1 MVEIPITLIKATIII
16 FTYMSYK
23 FKKTILA
30 ITMLFCTALYITA
43 NAQKTNIYPVPQEI
57 EWSEDVAFTNN
68 AIFTL
73 TGEETA
79 DADAVKAFKKYFNTG
94 DGAVEVIIGERGDE
108 VIAAYE
114 SLIPQKEEGYYL
126 IVNGNKV
133 VIAGNDGSGTFY
145 GVQTFLQIAS
155 QPNIMNVTV
164 TDYPSVPQRGLV
176 EGYYGNPYSE
186 ADRMGLFEF
195 FGHLKMN
202 VYIYGPKDDAY
213 HKDKWRENYPAAQ
226 AAKIT
231 EYVNAAK
238 ANKVEFVWAIHPGN
252 DIQWNKTDSV
262 NIVNKLKAMYSLGVR
277 TFAVFFDDVWGGE
290 GTRGDKQAML
300 MNYITDELAKAY
312 PDVNPCIICPT
323 QYNKGWTNGDYL
335 TTLGSTMNKDVR
347 IMWTGNSVVDMI
359 NKSDM
364 QWINNQI
371 GRKAYIWLNYPVT
384 DYCINHLLMGPTY
397 GNDLDIADM
406 LSGFTANPMEY
417 AEASK
422 VSLFSIGDYN
432 WNMTAYDAD
441 RSWEQAIEYLMPE
454 NAEAFR
460 FFCENNVDLGS
471 TVHGLR
477 RMNESPEFVTAK
489 QVFTEKISAGDKV
502 AAYEAVGEQFEKLV
516 AAAEALLCAEEAPA
530 LIKEITPW
538 LESMKY
544 LGLKGV
550 SIKEMNNA
558 LLCENP
564 DSFIN
569 SYLRYVGYDE
579 AQAALRSRDYSGS
592 LKVATPV
599 VATVHIEPF
608 IKEKMGE
615 LVTEYKEKYDYRTD
629 VFPAQVLEN
638 GTYYI
643 MYNGKYLTNSTPNTA
658 GSVPQFIESKD
669 DIRPQRQEWKITV
682 DPTTN
687 RYKIINLED
696 NRYLNEKGSFTVNES
711 TNPYEATWH
720 TYEITQ
726 LANGKYAIQ
735 NAGSAGSNFWTS
747 NGSRIN
753 QSNSSEAIPDKYI
766 FDIVPIGGDI
776 QGKLIEEDGTFY
788 IMANGKYLTNN
799 NTGGNGGT
807 PLFKEVETPEEI
819 QEWNITVDSSGKN
832 CYKITSNAD
841 GRYIN
846 EYGVFGTNQYYSD
859 WNTFLIT
866 AMGGKFSI
874 QQTQSA
880 IKNGVTFW
888 VYEGDRLETKQ
899 VSRAESYIFD
909 IVEKGSNTSVSVIGE
924 EESVYIDGSTI
935 IAGSKASGI
944 SVYAPDGRL
953 IKESHDAAISTVEFA
968 KGLYIVVIKFN
979 NENKSFK
986 IKVD

>member
-1 MVEIPITLIKATIII
+1 MKKFIRNATA
-16 FTYMSYK
+16 
-23 FKKTILA
+23 ILMA
-30 ITMLFCTALYITA
+30 AFATSAY
-43 NAQKTNIYPVPQEI
+43 AQVAEIYPKPQEI
-57 EWSEDVAFTNN
+57 NWGSDVAFESSAGYT
-68 AIFTL
+68 I
-73 TGEETA
+73 TGEDEA
-79 DADAVKAFKKYFNTG
+79 DADAVKLFKEHFTTG
-94 DGAVEVIIGERGDE
+94 GTVELVIGERGD
-108 VIAAYE
+108 AAVAEYG
-114 SLIPQKEEGYYL
+114 SLIPQKTEGYYL
-126 IVNGNKV
+126 AISGNKV
-133 VIAGNDGSGTFY
+133 VIAGNDASGTYY
-145 GVQTFLQIAS
+145 GVQTFRQIAS
-155 QPNIMNVTV
+155 QPNVMEVTI
-164 TDYPSVPQRGLV
+164 TDYPSVVQRGLV

-186 ADRMGLFEF
+186 ADRMGLFKM
-195 FGHLKMN
+195 FGEMKMN
-202 VYIYGPKDDAY
+202 VYIYGPKDDKY
-213 HKDKWRENYPAAQ
+213 HKDKWREEYPAAQ
-226 AAKIT
+226 AAKIK
-231 EYVNAAK
+231 EYIDAAK

-252 DIQWNKTDSV
+252 DIQWNDTDRK
-262 NIVNKLKAMYSLGVR
+262 NIVRKLKAMYNLGVR

-290 GTRGDKQAML
+290 GTRGDKQAEL
-300 MNYITDELAKAY
+300 MNYITDELNSSY
-312 PDVNPCIICPT
+312 DDINPCIICPT
-323 QYNKGWTNGDYL
+323 QYNKGWSNGDYL

-359 NKSDM
+359 NKADM
-364 QWINNQI
+364 TWINGQI
-371 GRKAYIWLNYPVT
+371 SRKAYIWLNYPVT
-384 DYCINHLLMGPTY
+384 DYCINHLLMGPTF
-397 GNDLDIADM
+397 GNDLNIADM
-406 LSGFTANPMEY
+406 VSGFTANPMEY

-432 WNMTAYDAD
+432 WNMPAYDAD
-441 RSWEQAIEYLMPE
+441 ASWEAALKYLMPE
-454 NAEAFR
+454 NTAAFR

-477 RMNESPEFVTAK
+477 RMEESPEFVEAK
-489 QVFTEKISAGDKV
+489 NTFIIQSTRGDKA
-502 AAYEAVGEQFEKLV
+502 AAYAAVDEQFRKFITT
-516 AAAEALLCAEEAPA
+516 AETLMATDEAPA

-538 LESMKY
+538 LKSMRY

-550 SIKEMNNA
+550 SVVEMQNA
-558 LLCENP
+558 LQCENP

-569 SYLRYVGYDE
+569 SYLRYVEYDE

-599 VATVHIEPF
+599 VATVHVEPF
-608 IKEKMGE
+608 IKEKMAE
-615 LVTEYKEKYDYRTD
+615 LVSEYKENYDYRTD

-658 GSVPQFIESKD
+658 GSTPQFVDTKD
-669 DIRPQRQEWKITV
+669 DVRPQRQEWKIAT
-682 DPTTN
+682 DPSTG
-687 RYKIINLED
+687 RYKITNLED
-696 NRYLNEKGSFTVNES
+696 NRYLNENGKFSVNNS
-711 TNPYEATWH
+711 TNPYDAVWH
-720 TYEITQ
+720 TYEITL

-735 NAGSAGSNFWTS
+735 NAGSAGNNFWGS
-747 NGSRIN
+747 NGSRIEK
-753 QSNSSEAIPDKYI
+753 SNSSEAIPDKYI

-776 QGKLIEEDGTFY
+776 QGKLIEENGTFY

-799 NTGGNGGT
+799 NRGGNGGT
-807 PLFKEVETPEEI
+807 PLFKEVETPGEVH
-819 QEWNITVDSSGKN
+819 EWNITVDSSGKN

-859 WNTFLIT
+859 WNTYLIT

-888 VYEGDRLETKQ
+888 VYEGDRLESKQ

-924 EESVYIDGSTI
+924 KESVYIDGSTI
-935 IAGSKASGI
+935 IAGSNASGI
-944 SVYAPDGRL
+944 SIYTPDGRL

-979 NENKSFK
+979 NEIKSFK
-986 IKVD
+986 IRVN

>member
-1 MVEIPITLIKATIII
+1 M
-16 FTYMSYK
+16 
-23 FKKTILA
+23 
-30 ITMLFCTALYITA
+30 
-43 NAQKTNIYPVPQEI
+43 
-57 EWSEDVAFTNN
+57 
-68 AIFTL
+68 
-73 TGEETA
+73 
-79 DADAVKAFKKYFNTG
+79 
-94 DGAVEVIIGERGDE
+94 
-108 VIAAYE
+108 
-114 SLIPQKEEGYYL
+114 
-126 IVNGNKV
+126 
-133 VIAGNDGSGTFY
+133 
-145 GVQTFLQIAS
+145 
-155 QPNIMNVTV
+155 
-164 TDYPSVPQRGLV
+164 
-176 EGYYGNPYSE
+176 
-186 ADRMGLFEF
+186 
-195 FGHLKMN
+195 
-202 VYIYGPKDDAY
+202 
-213 HKDKWRENYPAAQ
+213 
-226 AAKIT
+226 
-231 EYVNAAK
+231 
-238 ANKVEFVWAIHPGN
+238 
-252 DIQWNKTDSV
+252 
-262 NIVNKLKAMYSLGVR
+262 
-277 TFAVFFDDVWGGE
+277 
-290 GTRGDKQAML
+290 
-300 MNYITDELAKAY
+300 
-312 PDVNPCIICPT
+312 NPCIICPT

-454 NAEAFR
+454 NAAAFR

-643 MYNGKYLTNSTPNTA
+643 MYNGNYLTNSTPNTA

-726 LANGKYAIQ
+726 LVNGKYAIQ

-776 QGKLIEEDGTFY
+776 QGKLIEENGTFY

-799 NTGGNGGT
+799 NRGGNGGT

-819 QEWNITVDSSGKN
+819 QEWNIAVDSSGK
-832 CYKITSNAD
+832 I
-841 GRYIN
+841 
-846 EYGVFGTNQYYSD
+846 
-859 WNTFLIT
+859 
-866 AMGGKFSI
+866 
-874 QQTQSA
+874 
-880 IKNGVTFW
+880 VT
-888 VYEGDRLETKQ
+888 K
-899 VSRAESYIFD
+899 
-909 IVEKGSNTSVSVIGE
+909 
-924 EESVYIDGSTI
+924 
-935 IAGSKASGI
+935 
-944 SVYAPDGRL
+944 
-953 IKESHDAAISTVEFA
+953 
-968 KGLYIVVIKFN
+968 
-979 NENKSFK
+979 
-986 IKVD
+986 

>member
-1 MVEIPITLIKATIII
+1 MKKFIRNATA
-16 FTYMSYK
+16 
-23 FKKTILA
+23 ILMA
-30 ITMLFCTALYITA
+30 AFATSAY
-43 NAQKTNIYPVPQEI
+43 AQVAEIYPKPQEI
-57 EWSEDVAFTNN
+57 NWGSDVAFESSAGYT
-68 AIFTL
+68 I
-73 TGEETA
+73 TGEDEA
-79 DADAVKAFKKYFNTG
+79 DADAVKLFKEHFTTG
-94 DGAVEVIIGERGDE
+94 GTVELVIGERGD
-108 VIAAYE
+108 AAVAEYG
-114 SLIPQKEEGYYL
+114 SLIPQKTEGYYL
-126 IVNGNKV
+126 AISGNKV
-133 VIAGNDGSGTFY
+133 VIAGNDASGTYY
-145 GVQTFLQIAS
+145 GVQTFRQIAS
-155 QPNIMNVTV
+155 QPNVMEVTI
-164 TDYPSVPQRGLV
+164 TDYPSVVQRGLV

-186 ADRMGLFEF
+186 ADRMGLFKM
-195 FGHLKMN
+195 FGEMKMN
-202 VYIYGPKDDAY
+202 VYIYGPKDDKY
-213 HKDKWRENYPAAQ
+213 HKDKWREEYPAAQ
-226 AAKIT
+226 AAKIK
-231 EYVNAAK
+231 EYIDAAK

-252 DIQWNKTDSV
+252 DIQWNDTDRK
-262 NIVNKLKAMYSLGVR
+262 NIVRKLKAMYNLGVR

-290 GTRGDKQAML
+290 GTRGDKQAEL
-300 MNYITDELAKAY
+300 MNYITDELNSSY
-312 PDVNPCIICPT
+312 DDINPCIICPT
-323 QYNKGWTNGDYL
+323 QYNKGWSNGDYL

-359 NKSDM
+359 NKADM
-364 QWINNQI
+364 TWINGQI
-371 GRKAYIWLNYPVT
+371 SRKAYIWLNYPVT
-384 DYCINHLLMGPTY
+384 DYCINHLLMGPTF
-397 GNDLDIADM
+397 GNDLNIADM
-406 LSGFTANPMEY
+406 VSGFTANPMEY

-432 WNMTAYDAD
+432 WNMPAYDAD
-441 RSWEQAIEYLMPE
+441 ASWEAALKYLMPE
-454 NAEAFR
+454 NTAAFR

-477 RMNESPEFVTAK
+477 RMEESPEFVEAK
-489 QVFTEKISAGDKV
+489 NTFIIHSTRGDKA
-502 AAYEAVGEQFEKLV
+502 AAYAAVDEQFRKFITT
-516 AAAEALLCAEEAPA
+516 AETLMATDEAPA

-538 LESMKY
+538 LKSMRY

-550 SIKEMNNA
+550 SVVEMQNA
-558 LLCENP
+558 LQCENP

-569 SYLRYVGYDE
+569 SYLRYVEYDE

-599 VATVHIEPF
+599 VATVHVEPF
-608 IKEKMGE
+608 IKEKMAE
-615 LVTEYKEKYDYRTD
+615 LVSEYKENYDYRTD
-629 VFPAQVLEN
+629 VFPAQVLKN

-658 GSVPQFIESKD
+658 GSTPQFVDTKD
-669 DIRPQRQEWKITV
+669 DVRPQRQEWKIAT
-682 DPTTN
+682 DPSTG
-687 RYKIINLED
+687 RYKITNLED
-696 NRYLNEKGSFTVNES
+696 NRYLNENGKFSVNNS
-711 TNPYEATWH
+711 TNPYDAVWH
-720 TYEITQ
+720 TYEITL

-735 NAGSAGSNFWTS
+735 NAGSAGNNFWGS
-747 NGSRIN
+747 NGSRIEK
-753 QSNSSEAIPDKYI
+753 SNSSEAIPDKYI

-776 QGKLIEEDGTFY
+776 QGKLIEENGTFY

-799 NTGGNGGT
+799 NRGGNGGT
-807 PLFKEVETPEEI
+807 PLFKEVETPGEVH
-819 QEWNITVDSSGKN
+819 EWNITVDSSGKN

-859 WNTFLIT
+859 WNTYLIT

-888 VYEGDRLETKQ
+888 VYEGDRLESKQ

-924 EESVYIDGSTI
+924 KESVYIDGSTI
-935 IAGSKASGI
+935 IAGSNASGI
-944 SVYAPDGRL
+944 SIYTPDGRL

-986 IKVD
+986 IRVN